1 MKSSLLSLFGSQTS
15 NTAALA
21 IVLALTFCT
30 APFANAQKKEL
41 DIIRGLM
48 SFSDA
53 PNSLYH
59 HFAKTAYQHLD
70 NRAERVAAI
79 KSLDDWKKRQNLL
92 RQTLADVIGRFPEK
106 TPLNARVTG
115 IRKKD
120 GYRIEN
126 IIFESQPG
134 FYVTSS
140 LFIPENASKAPAVIY
155 CSGHSET
162 GYRSYQ
168 NILVNLVKKGFV
180 VFAFDP
186 IGQGER
192 LQYYNA
198 EKRKSDVGGPTS
210 EHSYVGAQAFITGN
224 TLANTMIWDG
234 IRALDY
240 LITRPEVDSSRI
252 GITGRSGGGTQS
264 SYIAAMEPRIKA
276 AAPENY
282 ITDMTR
288 IFQTIGPQDAEQI
301 FPRGIS
307 NGLDMADLLTVR
319 APKPALLI
327 ATSMDMFPI
336 KGVEESSRE
345 VSRIYQAYGHPG
357 SFNMVSDDGPHA
369 STKKN
374 RESMYAFFQKTLNN
388 PGDST
393 DLTIPVLSKED
404 LQVTKDGQISTSL
417 QSITVFDLNARNVDM
432 RMQSLE
438 TLRETA
444 SHLSQ
449 ILSRAKSL
457 SAYEEPAIAAAPLFV
472 GRSPRKGYGVEKYI
486 LTEQQDYPIP
496 YLLFKPDRPSGKGVL
511 YLNPGGNQAD
521 AAVGGPIEFLV
532 NNGITVLVPDL
543 IGYGEMGQGIF
554 RGDSNISNVPYNTW
568 FAAILVGKSIVGLHA
583 SDAVKLSRILMEE
596 KGITEVSGLAKREF
610 TPVLLHA
617 AAFEPRINR
626 IALIEPYSSYRSVVK
641 NYRYSPAFLYS
652 TVPAAI
658 GQYDLP
664 DLAASLAPRKLL
676 IAGCTEGSGGS
687 VNTAEIEKDL
697 TVIRSAFRSREAN
710 LQIIPAIPVNL
721 EVSLLSWLNTK

>member
-1 MKSSLLSLFGSQTS
+1 M
-15 NTAALA
+15 
-21 IVLALTFCT
+21 
-30 APFANAQKKEL
+30 PFASAQKKEL
-41 DIIRGLM
+41 DIIKGLM
-48 SFSDA
+48 SLSDA

-59 HFAKTAYQHLD
+59 HLSKTAYKHLD
-70 NRAERVAAI
+70 NRAQSVAAI
-79 KSLDDWKKRQNLL
+79 KSLDDWKKRQSLI
-92 RQTLADVIGRFPEK
+92 RQTLADVIGKFPEK

-140 LFIPENASKAPAVIY
+140 LFIPENATNAPAVIY

-186 IGQGER
+186 LGQGER

-198 EKRKSDVGGPTS
+198 EKKKSDLGGPTS

-240 LITRPEVDSSRI
+240 LITRSEVDSARI

-276 AAPENY
+276 VAPENY

-307 NGLDMADLLTVR
+307 KGLDMADLLAVR

-336 KGVEESSRE
+336 KGAEESARE
-345 VSRIYQAYGHPG
+345 VSRIYQAYGNPG
-357 SFNMVSDDGPHA
+357 SFKMVSDDGPHA

-374 RESMYAFFQKTLNN
+374 REAMYAFFQKTLKN

-417 QSITVFDLNARNVDM
+417 QSATVFDLNVRNVDM
-432 RMQSLE
+432 RMKGLE
-438 TLRETA
+438 TLRESD

-449 ILSRAKSL
+449 ILFRAKSL
-457 SAYEEPAIAAAPLFV
+457 SAYEEPAMAAAPLFV
-472 GRSPRKGYGVEKYI
+472 GRSPRKGYGIEKYI
-486 LTEQQDYPIP
+486 LTDQQDYPIP
-496 YLLFKPDRPSGKGVL
+496 YLLFKPDKPSGKGVL
-511 YLNPGGNQAD
+511 YLNPEGNQVD

-532 NNGITVLVPDL
+532 NNGVTVLVPDL
-543 IGYGEMGQGIF
+543 IGYGEMGPGIF
-554 RGDSNISNVPYNTW
+554 RGDSNINNVSYNIW
-568 FAAILVGKSIVGLHA
+568 FAAILVGKSIVGIHA
-583 SDAVKLSRILMEE
+583 SDAVKLSRILMKE

-641 NYRYSPAFLYS
+641 NFRYNQKFLFS
-652 TVPAAI
+652 TVPASI

-676 IAGCTEGSGGS
+676 IAGCTDGNSS
-687 VNTAEIEKDL
+687 TTEIEKDL
-697 TVIRSAFRSREAN
+697 KVIRSAFRTNAAN
-710 LQIIPAIPVNL
+710 LQIIPAEPASL
-721 EVSLLSWLNTK
+721 PSSLLSWLNTK